1 MTRKLHIGRILFALV
16 PLLAISSGA
25 QATLANRVFVA
36 AKSGNDAN
44 ACNSVTTP
52 CQTFAG
58 AITQVSAGGE
68 IIALESGGYG
78 PVTINMAVTINAPAG
93 IVAFI
98 HPPSGDAITIN
109 AGSTDTVILRGLT
122 LNGGAGNGITV
133 SAVGTLNVE
142 NCFIA
147 GFTSYGIHMLSN
159 GRLNV
164 TGTDITACNNGVL
177 IFGSTGLVQASIDHC
192 HLDGN
197 AYGGFYVRTTSPG
210 SSTTTATYSTANHNS
225 YLGWICGSS
234 TSGKDVLNLEFCTGS
249 ENAADGLVNSSANAL
264 SVARYSNC
272 VFANNASYGVMN
284 DLSGT
289 VETRGNNTITGNGT
303 AATYGTIGSF
313 SPM

>member
-197 AYGGFYVRTTSPG
+197 TAGFVAETMDPG
-210 SSTTTATYSTANHNS
+210 NSSTTATCTTANNNRS
-225 YLGWICGSS
+225 IGWVCGNG

-249 ENAADGLVNSSANAL
+249 ENGHDGLLGDSTNAL

-272 VFANNASYGVMN
+272 VFANNGFYGVGQSH
-284 DLSGT
+284 SGS
-289 VETRGNNTITGNGT
+289 VDTRGNNTITGNGT
-303 AATYGTIGSF
+303 APTFGVIGSF